1 MLATLHRLYPE
12 MIKIIELPEKTCE
25 RRTSHAVLLHGRNN
39 SYNGVNSSGRAGVLF
54 TGSMHAREWGGS
66 DICINFLA
74 NLINSYITGT
84 DLSYGNMTFPAHKI
98 RNMIDNIDIIVF
110 PDVNPDGKKYSQT
123 ADDTGIPTSMED
135 IWWRKNRNPD
145 LVPNGDNPNHATGV
159 DINRN
164 FDFLW
169 SSGINTVNK
178 NETNSSR
185 NI

>member
-1 MLATLHRLYPE
+1 MNTEEVESMLATLHRLYPE

-25 RRTSHAVLLHGRNN
+25 LRTSHTVLLHGRNN

-66 DICINFLA
+66 DICINFLT
-74 NLINSYITGT
+74 NLINSYVTGT
-84 DLSYGNMTFPAHKI
+84 DSYLWQYDILQRHKI

-145 LVPNGDNPNHATGV
+145 LVTK
-159 DINRN
+159 
-164 FDFLW
+164 W
-169 SSGINTVNK
+169 
-178 NETNSSR
+178 
-185 NI
+185 